1 MDEDRISGGDD
12 DGRGGG
18 DLEPGASGAVSVA
31 EGGGPR
37 DPSEIRDPLPQPL
50 LSWRRL
56 AMVALL
62 ALAVGCIVVAA
73 RSGGSSDDIGISTD
87 EAIVSYLPTPGGRVQ
102 RQSAVGVELEPGY
115 DGRLTINEVE
125 IPEEQMVGAIVPG
138 SAAADAQ
145 TDEERQLGPRP
156 NNKQLVMF
164 QPGEGK
170 AITEYDTGSVEISV
184 ELWKESDGRQTART
198 VTYAVNVF

>member
-1 MDEDRISGGDD
+1 MDDDRISGGGDD
-12 DGRGGG
+12 AGAH
-18 DLEPGASGAVSVA
+18 LEAGKSGAVSVA
-31 EGGGPR
+31 EGGEPR

-62 ALAVGCIVVAA
+62 AVAVGCIVVAA
-73 RSGGSSDDIGISTD
+73 RSGGGSEDVSSD
-87 EAIVSYLPTPGGRVQ
+87 EAIVSYLPSPGGRVQ
-102 RQSAVGVELEPGY
+102 RQSAVGVELQAGY
-115 DGRLTINEVE
+115 DGRLTINEVA
-125 IPEEQMVGAIVPG
+125 IPEDQMVGAIVPG
-138 SAAADAQ
+138 SEAADAQ

-170 AITEYDTGSVEISV
+170 AIAEYDTGSVEISV
-184 ELWKESDGRQTART
+184 RLWKLSDGPQTART
-198 VTYAVNVF
+198 VTYAINVF